1 MSLCESCHERG
12 TWAGQ
17 LHPDLDDPSMSKE
30 KSCNASIAKRVT
42 RCLKVERML
51 RGDRISADIDN
62 KSASEKPRRLL

>member
-1 MSLCESCHERG
+1 
-12 TWAGQ
+12 
-17 LHPDLDDPSMSKE
+17 MSKE

-42 RCLKVERML
+42 RRLKVERML